1 MIKNKLLM
9 KKVALFYQFSNLF
22 NLPGLHKATLRLIER
37 CFTIVCDTDNFK
49 HLDYTSVSKI
59 LASSSLFLTSEI
71 EVYKVAER
79 WLNYNIEERS
89 KYIKDLLLKARINLL
104 SKDTLRKLSNDSTFL
119 KNDDRCVKILNEPL
133 DCRESNLNK
142 STSHYQK
149 SRYCT
154 HKSFNLLVCGGFD
167 SLVKTRRSRNV
178 SCVDVNSTGGFKAY
192 PPMITGRVSL
202 NVVYVKG
209 DFYVF
214 GGFSIHRKFV
224 MSVDKYSLT
233 SNTWSQ
239 VAEMYDDRKG
249 FCTCAF
255 MDKILVFGGVNDETE
270 TNSCLQFDTSDYSWK
285 EVSEMNNARS
295 CTACV
300 VYEERIVVSGGL
312 YNLIKL
318 TNVESYD
325 VLPDKWSPM
334 PNMNSGKCNH
344 SLVVVKNKLFALF
357 EKNCEV
363 FDNIGKNFITI
374 KPLIPEMRGLSRAFS
389 IENKIFVIS
398 DLTSKMICYDTNKNE
413 LSEEL
418 CRVTRYLYGFSCV
431 KVPCLHEKTEK
442 LNLSLVCN

>member
-89 KYIKDLLLKARINLL
+89 KYAKNIFLKVRINLL

-255 MDKILVFGGVNDETE
+255 MNKIFVFGGILNKVR
-270 TNSCLQFDTSDYSWK
+270 TNTSLKFDTSDCSWK
-285 EVSEMNNARS
+285 KVSRTYDAIS
-295 CTACV
+295 SAACAV
-300 VYEERIVVSGGL
+300 FDERIIVSGGF
-312 YNLIKL
+312 NNNFQKL
-318 TNVESYD
+318 KTVRSYD
-325 VLPDKWSPM
+325 VLPDRWSPM
-334 PNMNSGKCNH
+334 PSMNTAKFVH
-344 SLVVVKNKLFALF
+344 SLVVVKNKKLFVIA
-357 EKNCEV
+357 NTAYDSEV
-363 FDNIGKNFITI
+363 FDNICKKFIRI
-374 KPLIPEMRGLSRAFS
+374 KSSYQFRIFSTSSCS
-389 IENKIFVIS
+389 IENKIYVFQEEFS
-398 DLTSKMICYDTNKNE
+398 DLICYDTDKNE
-413 LSEEL
+413 WSKEPCE
-418 CRVTRYLYGFSCV
+418 VTRNYRSFSSV
-431 KVPCLHEKTEK
+431 KVPILY
-442 LNLSLVCN
+442 